1 MRNDFESNYL
11 AHHGILGMHW
21 GKKNGPPYP
30 LGAEDHSASE
40 KKAGYKKSLGG
51 GRNEELY
58 DREEPKPKKK
68 FQLTDNQ
75 KKAIKIG
82 AAVAATALVA
92 YGGYKLYQSG
102 ALNNLMSVGKKSSA
116 NILRAGSDIPS
127 PTSTNNGTKLSKL
140 SKLFDKTKASA
151 IAKETGF
158 RIKEKAGTLGDN
170 LAVNGGNYKGGKN
183 DPLKNNCAHS
193 VCAWILNE
201 IGLDVKAN
209 PMPDDFIDG
218 GMTPFEF
225 KRFFKGTTFK
235 PYKPQPGQT
244 ADQVADGIKQEIL
257 RLTNGED
264 GAGAWTLKTT
274 HGHFLGWKVES
285 GQVTLVNPQIESTDC
300 SKWLDDIVD
309 GLLDGDIQISNRL
322 DNLTPTSKYI
332 KIACRNA

>member
-1 MRNDFESNYL
+1 MRNDFESTYL
-11 AHHGILGMHW
+11 AHHGILGMRW

-30 LGAEDHSASE
+30 LGAEDHSTSE

-58 DREEPKPKKK
+58 DRK
-68 FQLTDNQ
+68 TNSSANQ
-75 KKAIKIG
+75 KEKRHLTEQQKRYIKIG
-82 AAVAATALVA
+82 MAALGITAVAVGTVYLVKSGKASALI
-92 YGGYKLYQSG
+92 
-102 ALNNLMSVGKKSSA
+102 NTGKSFI
-116 NILRAGSDIPS
+116 NGRAGSDIPS
-127 PTSTNNGTKLSKL
+127 SIPTNDNAKI
-140 SKLFDKTKASA
+140 SKLFNKVKAQA

-158 RIKEKAGTLGDN
+158 KIKEKAGTLGDN

-183 DPLKNNCAHS
+183 DPLRNNCAHS

-218 GMTPFEF
+218 GMTSFEF
-225 KRFFKGTTFK
+225 KRFFKGTSFS
-235 PYKPQPGQT
+235 PYRPKPGQT
-244 ADQVADGIKQEIL
+244 ADQVAEGIKQEIL
-257 RLTNGED
+257 RLTNGRD

-274 HGHFLGWKVES
+274 HGHFLGWKVEG

-300 SKWLDDIVD
+300 SKWFDDIAD

-322 DNLTPTSKYI
+322 DNLTPAVKYI
-332 KIACRNA
+332 KTACRNA